1 METAKDT
8 VTNFSI
14 YNSIIN
20 TVIIVIP
27 LRIGNEFLINFTK
40 ASAMY
45 VSMLNIYGYEHTKR
59 VHCCYIH
66 YLLWLFFVM
75 LTVHVYKALWNRSIL
90 LQCHQRNKFINFIDK
105 TAYLNTVPNFFD
117 GLHVNSNIHNGI
129 INRFFIYYLPIAM
142 CTRQNQFW
150 RQILFFSMC

>member
-40 ASAMY
+40 ASAM
-45 VSMLNIYGYEHTKR
+45 SMLNIYGYEYTKR

-66 YLLWLFFVM
+66 YLL
-75 LTVHVYKALWNRSIL
+75 
-90 LQCHQRNKFINFIDK
+90 
-105 TAYLNTVPNFFD
+105 
-117 GLHVNSNIHNGI
+117 
-129 INRFFIYYLPIAM
+129 
-142 CTRQNQFW
+142 
-150 RQILFFSMC
+150 